1 MLAIGGFLQR
11 VEVMLGRLSRTS
23 ADPLVLLDVGK
34 VDTSGAGLYGCFS
47 LCSWA
52 SLAVTALFMQIMPK
66 LLELYGDVIMIPSA
80 VDWWVPPLAM
90 PWYVFRQFFS

>member
-47 LCSWA
+47 PHARTSSA
-52 SLAVTALFMQIMPK
+52 ITAPVMQIMPE
-66 LLELYGDVIMIPSA
+66 LLELCDGA
-80 VDWWVPPLAM
+80 VFSF
-90 PWYVFRQFFS
+90 FR